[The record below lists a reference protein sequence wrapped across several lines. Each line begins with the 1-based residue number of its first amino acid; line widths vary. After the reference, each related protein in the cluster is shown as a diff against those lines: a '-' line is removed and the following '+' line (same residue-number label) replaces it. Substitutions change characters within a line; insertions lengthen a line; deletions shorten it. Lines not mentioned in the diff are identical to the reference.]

1 MKMTEGDLAA
11 WEITAE
17 LLPDLDRVDLEFL
30 PDIAETWHTNR
41 RAIGGIPGAF
51 DFDPNIATSTALV
64 IYGVVSTVL
73 KGAAPKLFEAAL
85 DVGKE
90 VLKKLAQGHADKA
103 ASARLPAVNN
113 QRIHE
118 LVRTAV
124 LERKLGLDTADII
137 ANAVIARLAVSM

>member
-1 MKMTEGDLAA
+1 MKMTEGDLTA

-30 PDIAETWHTNR
+30 PEIAETWHTNQR
-41 RAIGGIPGAF
+41 PIGGVPGAF
-51 DFDPNIATSTALV
+51 DFDPNIASSTALV

-73 KGAAPKLFEAAL
+73 QGAVPKLFEAAL

-90 VLKKLAQGHADKA
+90 VLKDLAKRHANKA
-103 ASARLPAVNN
+103 APAGSPAVNN

-118 LVRTAV
+118 MVRTAV
-124 LERKLGLDTADII
+124 LERKLGSNTADII
-137 ANAVIARLAVSM
+137 ANAVIAKLAISP